1 MSRVPSVA
9 EISEDIRVGG
19 ISVEDVSVGDAM
31 DVFTDGRHG
40 RLTDVMDVFTDSMGT
55 DAPRSK

>member
-1 MSRVPSVA
+1 M
-9 EISEDIRVGG
+9 GG